1 MTASELPGPGRYS
14 IYTGRATNWPLVV
27 ALSAVLIVPLLLL
40 GSLSHGNWLDPA
52 GPAIPLLVAAVAVFI
67 NVLTGLSVRTAA
79 GPNGVSVHCGAV
91 GWPRRTYRLEEIES
105 AEVID
110 VSPSLWRVSLGYW
123 WTPRHTYFT
132 VRTGP
137 ALRLTMHTGRRVTI
151 TVPDPDAAVTI
162 IREAKSA

>member
-1 MTASELPGPGRYS
+1 MTASALPGPGRYS

-27 ALSAVLIVPLLLL
+27 ALGAALMVPLLLL
-40 GSLSHGNWLDPA
+40 GSLSQGSWLDPA
-52 GPAIPLLVAAVAVFI
+52 GPAIPLLVAAAAVLVT
-67 NVLTGLSVRTAA
+67 VLTGLSVRTAA
-79 GPNGVSVHCGAV
+79 GPNGISVHCGLL
-91 GWPRRTYRLEEIES
+91 GWPRRTYPLEEIER

-110 VSPSLWRVSLGYW
+110 LSPSPWRVSFGYW

-137 ALRLTMHTGRRVTI
+137 ALRLAMHTGRSVTI
-151 TVPDPDAAVTI
+151 TVPDPHAAVTI